1 MVAGFRHALDH
12 EVVEFRDVRVDA
24 TAHAHT
30 AGPHR
35 RAVDARKRLLQR
47 GIVRAEHSAVDEVR
61 LPFHAPGSPGGG
73 PAAKRALPRN
83 RCCSG
88 GSSLTTRKGLEKNR
102 LNRVAHLPR
111 RPLARFS
118 SPRGRWR
125 GTLPSRAPHGCER
138 RATGAGPS
146 APRII
151 GVSATRLLTGW

>member
-1 MVAGFRHALDH
+1 MSVDGPMVAGFRHALDH

-73 PAAKRALPRN
+73 PAAKRACFRQLDLAHFDTLNWPTPN
-83 RCCSG
+83 RTSI
-88 GSSLTTRKGLEKNR
+88 
-102 LNRVAHLPR
+102 VVPQA
-111 RPLARFS
+111 
-118 SPRGRWR
+118 
-125 GTLPSRAPHGCER
+125 
-138 RATGAGPS
+138 S
-146 APRII
+146 AVRD
-151 GVSATRLLTGW
+151 